1 VSTAIR
7 DYRTA
12 RLVLDA
18 RATLG
23 ECPLWSPG
31 ERVLYWVDIAGKA
44 IHRFDPA
51 SGKDFGWPVPSE
63 PGCVAL
69 ARGGGI
75 VAALRDGFFRFAPST
90 STLTK
95 IAEAPYDRAT
105 MRFNDGRCDAQG
117 RFWAGAMFEPRT
129 AERASMWCL
138 ERGRVREGWGPS
150 AGLGVKVSNGLAFS
164 ADGRT
169 AFQSDTPNH
178 VIYRFVFDPAT
189 GTVGTREVFAQ
200 LPDDR
205 NSPTYG
211 GRPDGAAIDAEGC
224 YWSAQYEG
232 GRVLRLSPAGKVFG
246 TLQVPVRRPT
256 MIAFG
261 GPALT
266 TLFVTSAREGASP
279 EELAE
284 FPQSGGLFACDVG
297 VAGRPE
303 PEYAG
308 E

>member
-1 VSTAIR
+1 MSTAVH
-7 DYRTA
+7 DYGTA
-12 RLVLDA
+12 RLILDA

-23 ECPLWSPG
+23 ECPLWSPD
-31 ERVLYWVDIAGKA
+31 EQALYWVDIAGKA

-51 SGKDFGWPVPSE
+51 SGKDLAWPTPSE
-63 PGCVAL
+63 PGCIAL
-69 ARGGGI
+69 TRGGGL
-75 VAALRDGFFRFAPST
+75 VAALRDGFCRFAPS
-90 STLTK
+90 SGALTK
-95 IAEAPYDRAT
+95 IAEAPYDTST

-129 AERASMWCL
+129 AELAAMWCL

-150 AGLGVKVSNGLAFS
+150 AGLGVKVSNGLVFS

-169 AFQSDTPNH
+169 AYQSDTPNH
-178 VIYRFVFDPAT
+178 VIYRFDVDPAA
-189 GTVGTREVFAQ
+189 GTLGKREVFAR

-205 NSPTYG
+205 PSPTYG
-211 GRPDGAAIDAEGC
+211 GRPDGAAIDVEGC

-232 GRVLRLSPAGKVFG
+232 GRVLRFSPAGTIIG
-246 TLQVPVRRPT
+246 MLRVPARRPT
-256 MIAFG
+256 MVAFG
-261 GPALT
+261 GPTLT
-266 TLFVTSAREGASP
+266 TIFVTSAREGASP
-279 EELAE
+279 DELAE